1 MRVSGEGVGGLLPM
15 VAARRHSARLGFAG
29 CRGVAP
35 MTFYEYRGSWEGG
48 GGDEPDGWRVRLEG
62 WPVPK
67 EEEVERRQEA
77 AAE

>member
-35 MTFYEYRGSWEGG
+35 MTFYEYRGSWEGEVATNPTVG
-48 GGDEPDGWRVRLEG
+48 G
-62 WPVPK
+62 
-67 EEEVERRQEA
+67 
-77 AAE
+77 